1 MAASSSITWA
11 SEVPGSRREVRGT
24 VTFDSSYVT
33 NGEAVTLAQLG
44 LTRLDWLSVETTDGY
59 VPAWDGS
66 TSSPKIKLFWVD
78 TTTDGAP
85 LAEVPNT
92 TNVATVV
99 VRFHAV
105 GA

>member
-11 SEVPGSRREVRGT
+11 SEVPGTRREVRGT
-24 VTFDSSYVT
+24 ITFDSSYAT
-33 NGEAVTLAQLG
+33 GGEAVTLTQLG
-44 LTRLDWLSVETTDGY
+44 LTRLDWLSVNTTDGH

-66 TSSPKIKLFWVD
+66 TSTPKVKLFWVD

-85 LAEVPNT
+85 LAEVPST
-92 TNVATVV
+92 TDVSAVV

>member
-11 SEVPGSRREVRGT
+11 SEVPGTRREVRGT
-24 VTFDSSYVT
+24 ITFDSSYAT
-33 NGEAVTLAQLG
+33 GGEAVTLTQLG
-44 LTRLDWLSVETTDGY
+44 LTRLDWLSVETTDGH

-66 TSSPKIKLFWVD
+66 TSTPKVKLFWVD

-85 LAEVPNT
+85 LAEVPST
-92 TNVATVV
+92 TNVSTVV
-99 VRFHAV
+99 VRFHAT

>member
-1 MAASSSITWA
+1 
-11 SEVPGSRREVRGT
+11 VRGT
-24 VTFDSSYVT
+24 ITFDSSYAT

-44 LTRLDWLSVETTDGY
+44 LTRLDWLTVNTTDGH

-66 TSSPKIKLFWVD
+66 TSTPKVKLFWVD
-78 TTTDGAP
+78 TTVDGAP
-85 LAEVPNT
+85 LAEVPST
-92 TNVATVV
+92 TDVSAVV

>member
-1 MAASSSITWA
+1 MAASSTITFA
-11 SEVPGSRREVRGT
+11 SEVPGTRREVRGS
-24 VTFDSSYVT
+24 VTFDSSYPT
-33 NGEAVTLAQLG
+33 GGEAVTLAQLG

-66 TSSPKIKLFWVD
+66 TSAPKIKLFWVD
-78 TTTDGAP
+78 TTVDGAP
-85 LAEVPNT
+85 LAEVT
-92 TNVATVV
+92 AATDASAVV

>member
-1 MAASSSITWA
+1 
-11 SEVPGSRREVRGT
+11 VRGT
-24 VTFDSSYVT
+24 ITFDSSYPT
-33 NGEAVTLAQLG
+33 GGEAVTLAQLG

-66 TSSPKIKLFWVD
+66 TSAPKVKLFWVD

-85 LAEVPNT
+85 LAEVTAT
-92 TNVATVV
+92 TDASAVV
-99 VRFHAV
+99 VRFHAT

>member
-11 SEVPGSRREVRGT
+11 SEVPGTRREVRGS
-24 VTFDSSYVT
+24 VTFDSSYPT
-33 NGEAVTLAQLG
+33 GGEAVTLAQLG

-66 TSSPKIKLFWVD
+66 TSAPKIKLFWVD

-85 LAEVPNT
+85 LAEVPST

-99 VRFHAV
+99 VRFHAT